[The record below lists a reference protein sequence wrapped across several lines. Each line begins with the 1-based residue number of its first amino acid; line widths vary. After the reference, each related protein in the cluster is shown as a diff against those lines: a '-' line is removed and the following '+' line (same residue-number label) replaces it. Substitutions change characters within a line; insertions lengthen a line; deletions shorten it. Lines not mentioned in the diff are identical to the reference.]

1 MMWDNTSEFGMWG
14 FHMGWWGIAVMLIL
28 IIAVSV
34 IIFRSKSGSP
44 SGTDS
49 PLDILKRRYAK
60 GEIDLAEFT
69 RRKLEIEGV

>member
-1 MMWDNTSEFGMWG
+1 MMWDNNNMDGWG
-14 FHMGWWGIAVMLIL
+14 FQMMGWWGVVVMLIL
-28 IIAVSV
+28 IVAVAMIV
-34 IIFRSKSGSP
+34 FRSKFGSS
-44 SGTDS
+44 SGTES